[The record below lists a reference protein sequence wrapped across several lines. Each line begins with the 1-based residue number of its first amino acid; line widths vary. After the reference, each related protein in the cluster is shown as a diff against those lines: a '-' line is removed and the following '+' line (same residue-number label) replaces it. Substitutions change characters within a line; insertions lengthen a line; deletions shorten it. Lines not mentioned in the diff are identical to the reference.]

1 MKNRNT
7 NLKRLVTVFGLLI
20 VIMSAGFSPILAKK
34 KRDKER
40 EKSLKLETQDKYL
53 KKWMK
58 QDVKH
63 IITPDEKT
71 AFKQLTSDDERY
83 EFIEQFWLRRDPS
96 PDTLVNET
104 RDEHYRRIAY
114 ANERFTSGK
123 PGWKTD
129 RGIIYIMYGP
139 PDTIETNMG
148 GDAPR
153 NQGQGAM
160 YTIGGGSVTHPHIY
174 WRYRHI
180 AGPDLGNEVVI
191 EFVDKTLT
199 GEFRIARDP
208 FEKDALKQTP
218 FYDVD
223 QLAAMGIGP
232 PGTRLAS
239 GLLLEDYQAMQNYR
253 NMTLAALSQPPE
265 IRFKDLE
272 HLVETK
278 LSYNLFP
285 FEFRTDFL
293 KITDNTVLTAITIA
307 TKNKDM
313 TFEQEAGVHRSSV
326 NVFGRITTI
335 TGRRV
340 HTFEE
345 PIRQVVPNSLYKKS
359 MERTSLYQT
368 TVPLRSGVYKIE
380 LVLKDLNSNNVGT
393 VYRSIRVPK
402 FPEDQLSTSSII
414 LADKIE
420 GLPIYQA
427 SAGPFILGGAKVL
440 PNVTETF
447 HRATP
452 MGIYVQVYN
461 LTLDKNTLKP
471 SATIEY
477 ILKKGNQEMRR
488 YKEAADTLAGPT
500 KQITL
505 QKLFPLNNLRPGK
518 YSLVVNVTDNLSAK
532 TVAPV
537 VRFTVQ

>member
-1 MKNRNT
+1 MQNRKAK
-7 NLKRLVTVFGLLI
+7 LKGLITVFGLLI
-20 VIMSAGFSPILAKK
+20 VMVGVGFSPVLAKK

-40 EKSLKLETQDKYL
+40 EKSLRLETQDKYL
-53 KKWMK
+53 KKWLK
-58 QDVKH
+58 QDVKF
-63 IITPDEKT
+63 IITPDERK
-71 AFKQLTSDDERY
+71 AFEQLSSDDERY
-83 EFIEQFWLRRDPS
+83 EFIEQFWLRRDPT

-129 RGIIYIMYGP
+129 RGIMYIMYGP

-148 GDAPR
+148 GEMAR

-160 YTIGGGSVTHPHIY
+160 YTVGGGSVTYPHIY

-180 AGPDLGNEVVI
+180 AGADLGNEVVV
-191 EFVDKTLT
+191 EFVDKTHT

-208 FEKDALKQTP
+208 FEKDALKHTP
-218 FYDVD
+218 FYDMD
-223 QLAAMGIGP
+223 ALNKMGIGP

-239 GLLLEDYQAMQNYR
+239 GLLLDDYQQMQNYR
-253 NMTLAALSQPPE
+253 NQTLAALSQPPE

-293 KITDNTVLTAITIA
+293 KITDDTVLTAITVA
-307 TKNKDM
+307 TQNKDM

-345 PIRQVVPNSLYKKS
+345 PIRQVVPNSLYKQS

-368 TVPLRSGVYKIE
+368 TVPLRSGVYKVE
-380 LVLKDLNSNNVGT
+380 LVLKDLNSGNVGT
-393 VYRSIRVPK
+393 IYRSIRVPK

-447 HRATP
+447 HRADP

-461 LTLDKNTLKP
+461 LSLDKNTQKP

-488 YKEAADTLAGPT
+488 YKEASDTLSGPT

-505 QKLFPLNNLRPGK
+505 QKLFPLNNLQPGR

-532 TVAPV
+532 TIAPTA
-537 VRFTVQ
+537 RFTVQ

>member
-1 MKNRNT
+1 
-7 NLKRLVTVFGLLI
+7 
-20 VIMSAGFSPILAKK
+20 
-34 KRDKER
+34 
-40 EKSLKLETQDKYL
+40 
-53 KKWMK
+53 
-58 QDVKH
+58 
-63 IITPDEKT
+63 
-71 AFKQLTSDDERY
+71 
-83 EFIEQFWLRRDPS
+83 
-96 PDTLVNET
+96 
-104 RDEHYRRIAY
+104 
-114 ANERFTSGK
+114 
-123 PGWKTD
+123 
-129 RGIIYIMYGP
+129 
-139 PDTIETNMG
+139 
-148 GDAPR
+148 
-153 NQGQGAM
+153 
-160 YTIGGGSVTHPHIY
+160 
-174 WRYRHI
+174 
-180 AGPDLGNEVVI
+180 
-191 EFVDKTLT
+191 
-199 GEFRIARDP
+199 
-208 FEKDALKQTP
+208 
-218 FYDVD
+218 
-223 QLAAMGIGP
+223 
-232 PGTRLAS
+232 
-239 GLLLEDYQAMQNYR
+239 MQNYR
-253 NMTLAALSQPPE
+253 NQTLAALSQPPE

-293 KITDNTVLTAITIA
+293 KITDDTVLTAITVA
-307 TKNKDM
+307 TQNKDM

-345 PIRQVVPNSLYKKS
+345 PIRQVVPNSLYKQS

-368 TVPLRSGVYKIE
+368 TVPLRSGVYKVE
-380 LVLKDLNSNNVGT
+380 LVLKDLNSGNVGT
-393 VYRSIRVPK
+393 IYRSIREPK

-447 HRATP
+447 HRADP

-461 LTLDKNTLKP
+461 LSLDKNTQKP

-488 YKEAADTLAGPT
+488 YKEASDTLSGPT

-505 QKLFPLNNLRPGK
+505 QKLFPLNNLQPGR

-532 TVAPV
+532 TIAPTA
-537 VRFTVQ
+537 RFTVQ

>member
-1 MKNRNT
+1 MQNRNT
-7 NLKRLVTVFGLLI
+7 KLKSLITVFGLLI
-20 VIMSAGFSPILAKK
+20 VMLGVGFSPVLAKK

-40 EKSLKLETQDKYL
+40 EKSLRLETQDKYL
-53 KKWMK
+53 KKWLK
-58 QDVKH
+58 QDVKF
-63 IITPDEKT
+63 IITPDEKN

-83 EFIEQFWLRRDPS
+83 EFIEQFWLRRDPT

-129 RGIIYIMYGP
+129 RGIMYIMYGP

-148 GDAPR
+148 GEMPR

-160 YTIGGGSVTHPHIY
+160 YTVGGGSVTYPHIY

-180 AGPDLGNEVVI
+180 AGADLGNEVVV
-191 EFVDKTLT
+191 EFVDKTHT
-199 GEFRIARDP
+199 GEYRIARDP
-208 FEKDALKQTP
+208 FEKDALKHTP
-218 FYDVD
+218 FYDMD
-223 QLAAMGIGP
+223 ALHKMGIGK
-232 PGTRLAS
+232 PGTRLGS
-239 GLLLEDYQAMQNYR
+239 GLLLEDYQQMQNYR
-253 NMTLAALSQPPE
+253 NQTLAALSQPPE

-293 KITDNTVLTAITIA
+293 KITDDTVLTAITVA
-307 TKNKDM
+307 TQNKDM

-345 PIRQVVPNSLYKKS
+345 PIRQVVPNSLYKRS

-368 TVPLRSGVYKIE
+368 TVPLRSGVYKVE
-380 LVLKDLNSNNVGT
+380 LVLKDLNSGNVGT
-393 VYRSIRVPK
+393 IYRSIRVPK

-447 HRATP
+447 HRADP

-461 LTLDKNTLKP
+461 LSLDKNTQKP

-477 ILKKGNQEMRR
+477 ILKKGNKEMRR
-488 YKEAADTLAGPT
+488 YKEASDTLSGPT

-505 QKLFPLNNLRPGK
+505 QKLFPLNNLQPGR

-532 TVAPV
+532 TIAPTA
-537 VRFTVQ
+537 RFTVQ